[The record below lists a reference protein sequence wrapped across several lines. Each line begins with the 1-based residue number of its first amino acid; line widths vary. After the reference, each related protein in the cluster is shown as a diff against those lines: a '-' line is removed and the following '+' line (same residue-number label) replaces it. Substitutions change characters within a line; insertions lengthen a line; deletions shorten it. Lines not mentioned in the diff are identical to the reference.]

1 MEGMS
6 IHGKSIFV
14 LMSIFSMIEM
24 SILIS
29 NQNHLEVMDNHL
41 EVMDNHLH
49 LDNFYRMNLGTV
61 GWTLKILLVIR
72 VVLIRLKRRHPK
84 EV

>member
-14 LMSIFSMIEM
+14 LLSIFSMIEM

-29 NQNHLEVMDNHL
+29 NQNHL